1 MRPFRAGIKIIG
13 VNPYVSVPA
22 DRLATLFER
31 AAKTRGPIAVC
42 GQLDGHAFRQT
53 LVKYAGAWRLY
64 LNTPMRRAV
73 AKGVGDRVTVD
84 LDFDAEPRL
93 VPVPPRFKRALATN
107 PAANAAFEALAPS
120 RRKEIVRYLASLKTE
135 VSLRRNVDI
144 VIGHL
149 LGHEPKGLF
158 ALMRVR
164 RRGQGARD
172 QSGVQASKEKSR
184 MSGRPKT
191 VDEYLARLSGEKL
204 TALRKLRSTIRSIVP
219 KAEECIS
226 YRLPAFRLDGVVI
239 AGFCAT
245 AKGCSYFPFSGST
258 LGTLADD
265 LRAYSQT
272 KSSLHFHPDKP
283 LPAAL
288 VRKLIKVRVAERKG
302 NK

>member
-1 MRPFRAGIKIIG
+1 MKPFRAGIQIIG

-22 DRLATLFER
+22 DRLVTLFKR

-64 LNTPMRRAV
+64 LNTPMRRA
-73 AKGVGDRVTVD
+73 ATKGVGDRVTVD
-84 LDFDAEPRL
+84 LDFDPKPRL
-93 VPVPPRFKRALATN
+93 VPMPPMFKRALATN
-107 PAANAAFEALAPS
+107 PAAKAVFEAMAPS
-120 RRKEIVRYLASLKTE
+120 RRKEILRYLASLKTE
-135 VSLRRNVDI
+135 VSVRRNVDI
-144 VIGHL
+144 VMGHL
-149 LGHEPKGLF
+149 HGHQPKGLS

-164 RRGQGARD
+164 RRGQGSRD
-172 QSGVQASKEKSR
+172 QSAIQASKEKSL

-191 VDEYLARLSGEKL
+191 IDEYLAPLSGEKL
-204 TALRKLRSTIRSIVP
+204 AVLSKLRNTIRSIVP

-226 YRLPAFRLDGVVI
+226 YRIPAFRLDGVVV

-258 LGTLADD
+258 LKALADD

-288 VRKLIKVRVAERKG
+288 VRKLIKARVAERGGSK
-302 NK
+302 